1 MRTQQRARDGRMSLR
16 EHLVEA
22 RNRLFLAGLGIL
34 VGTVLGWFLYEPV
47 FELLQQPILDVAAEK
62 GRTVALNFA
71 GVASAM
77 SDVPPAS
84 SISSVRA
91 ERDLAMS
98 SPLLLSP
105 RSVPR
110 RP

>member
-34 VGTVLGWFLYEPV
+34 VGTVVGWFLYEPV

-71 GVASAM
+71 GVASAIDTKPIESM
-77 SDVPPAS
+77 P
-84 SISSVRA
+84 
-91 ERDLAMS
+91 M
-98 SPLLLSP
+98 SP
-105 RSVPR
+105 RSVCTVFTR
-110 RP
+110 ACSSRASTACTSS

>member
-34 VGTVLGWFLYEPV
+34 VGTVVGWFLYEPV

-71 GVASAM
+71 GVARAI
-77 SDVPPAS
+77 ALL
-84 SISSVRA
+84 RA
-91 ERDLAMS
+91 EMERGMKLMGARTLSDL
-98 SPLLLSP
+98 
-105 RSVPR
+105 
-110 RP
+110 RPQNLRWR